1 MKKIAY
7 FAPEIEVLN
16 LKIVSSILSAS
27 ITDNPGVHTDEP
39 DPDLP
44 IQTED

>member
-7 FAPEIEVLN
+7 IAPEMEVLN
-16 LKIVSSILSAS
+16 LKIASSILETS
-27 ITDNPGVHTDEP
+27 ITDNPGIHNEEP

>member
-7 FAPEIEVLN
+7 IAPEMEVLD
-16 LKIVSSILSAS
+16 LKIATSILETS
-27 ITDNPGVHTDEP
+27 ITDNPGIHTDEP
-39 DPDLP
+39 DPELP

>member
-7 FAPEIEVLN
+7 FAPEMEVLN
-16 LKIVSSILSAS
+16 LRIASSILEAS
-27 ITDNPGVHTDEP
+27 IIDNPGIHTDEP